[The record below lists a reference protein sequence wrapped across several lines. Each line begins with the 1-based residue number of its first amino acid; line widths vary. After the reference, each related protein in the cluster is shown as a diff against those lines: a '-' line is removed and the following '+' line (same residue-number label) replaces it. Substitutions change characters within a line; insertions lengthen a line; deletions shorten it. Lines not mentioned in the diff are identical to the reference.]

1 MLGPHNSADRLAR
14 SPPSPFESII
24 SAASSTVT
32 CARAS
37 KRVEV
42 LARWGLLVGSLLGE
56 NVGPKGASDNGPIC
70 ADYEMRP
77 CWLTTEADCDDT
89 PIEEEHDVALEQDL
103 PRQAPFYKLS
113 ASSLR
118 PPGRLEGYVLH
129 PSSQKRN
136 WWALLGMVYLV
147 WDIFLTPLQI
157 CDLDDFSASLV
168 GLPIAVMMY
177 WCLDLGVQSMTGFL
191 TDDGDVEMRPGMT
204 ARRYLRGWFGTDIL
218 ILLSDLVV
226 FLLLDVGL
234 WESSAGDGDTARAS
248 TSSLKM
254 IRLARLIR
262 LLRLMRLQQLR
273 ELSSNLAN
281 AVFSH
286 SVLLVFTVCQWFL
299 AIIALNHV
307 VACAWYAIANYSSS
321 EVTWARSVEV
331 GAVEVNSKLQC
342 YVLALH
348 WSLTQ
353 FGPSTQNIGP
363 TNTQERM
370 FACAVVFVGLG
381 VFSVIISGITSA
393 VNQLRLVNMETV
405 VEESN
410 MRDFM
415 TSRGL
420 TATLYGSIASF
431 FKNAYSKVD
440 GRILEG
446 DVKVFSQ
453 LPISLCMQMH
463 EELYMPKLCTN
474 AAFGMFYQQHHELL
488 CRICHTAM
496 SEHPVLAGHDV
507 FLPTTEA
514 THAYYSTSESLV
526 YDHSAPAHP
535 KGLNDFSMER
545 RRRSIS
551 RRCEVLATDSWLAE
565 MALWCKW
572 MHRGHLQAKATTHVF
587 GLDCREVEAIVIRAD
602 RGTIFGMRI
611 FAILLVAEIERMELM
626 GEVLN
631 DLPVELDVS
640 PGRLP
645 AGPGG

>member
-1 MLGPHNSADRLAR
+1 M
-14 SPPSPFESII
+14 PSDEEKAPTEF
-24 SAASSTVT
+24 
-32 CARAS
+32 
-37 KRVEV
+37 
-42 LARWGLLVGSLLGE
+42 
-56 NVGPKGASDNGPIC
+56 
-70 ADYEMRP
+70 EMRS
-77 CWLTTEADCDDT
+77 CWLIAEADGRCVNTASVSAPNDSVSA
-89 PIEEEHDVALEQDL
+89 PNL
-103 PRQAPFYKLS
+103 PGMWPH
-113 ASSLR
+113 R
-118 PPGRLEGYVLH
+118 PSGQLLLHAGMLQRCVLH
-129 PSSQKRN
+129 PNSLRRYV
-136 WWALLGMVYLV
+136 WALLGMLYLV
-147 WDIFLTPLQI
+147 WDVFVIPLQI
-157 CDLDDFSASLV
+157 CELDGDSASYLSV
-168 GLPIAVMMY
+168 TVAVMLY
-177 WCLDLGVQSMTGFL
+177 WCLDIVVQSLTGFL
-191 TDDGDVEMRPGMT
+191 TSDGCVEMRPAMT
-204 ARRYLRGWFGTDIL
+204 ARRYLRSWFGTDVL
-218 ILLSDLVV
+218 ILVSDLVV
-226 FLLLDVGL
+226 FLGLDMRLL
-234 WESSAGDGDTARAS
+234 ESAYATRAGA
-248 TSSLKM
+248 SSLKM
-254 IRLARLIR
+254 IRLARLVR

-273 ELSSNLAN
+273 DLSDNLVN
-281 AVFSH
+281 SYFSQ
-286 SVLLVFTVCQWFL
+286 SVLLCLRVCQWFFS
-299 AIIALNHV
+299 IMVLNHF
-307 VACAWYAIANYSSS
+307 VACAWFGIAKYSSS
-321 EVTWARSVEV
+321 ETTWIRSALAGEV
-331 GAVEVNSKLQC
+331 DEGSKWHS